1 MENITIGEIAVAVA
15 LIVGLITGLAFLV
28 KQVKSF
34 LANMFKEEFDTL
46 NKKMDNLQTRIDDVD
61 MASCKNYLVY
71 FLSNVDQGQQIDE
84 IEKER
89 FWEQYQHY
97 EKIGGNSYIKRKV
110 EQLKA
115 EGKL

>member
-15 LIVGLITGLAFLV
+15 LIVGLITGLAFLI
-28 KQVKSF
+28 KQVKAF
-34 LANMFKEEFDTL
+34 LSNMFKEEFDTL

-115 EGKL
+115 DGKL